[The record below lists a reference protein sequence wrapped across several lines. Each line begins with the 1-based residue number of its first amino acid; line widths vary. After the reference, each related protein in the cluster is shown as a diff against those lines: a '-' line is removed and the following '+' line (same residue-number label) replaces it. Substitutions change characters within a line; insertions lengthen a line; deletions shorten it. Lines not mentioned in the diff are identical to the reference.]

1 MPVTHPPAAPGDLHD
16 LARLLSARA
25 GTGRVGDRIE
35 VHAEVDSTNRL
46 ALDRAEA
53 GAGHGLLVVA
63 DRQTAGRG
71 RRGRSWSSEAGE
83 SLLLSV
89 VVRPPTSTVRW
100 EWLPLAT
107 AVAVARAVR
116 ETVRAVPAP
125 RVRVK
130 WPNDVLA
137 EGRKVS
143 GILVERRSADG
154 GPGTAVVGIGLNV
167 NQASFPPEL
176 AGSAT
181 SLRMMSRRRLDRSRV
196 AARLVDELDRVF
208 DAWARGDR
216 SIRASYRELLEGV
229 GRPVEVRRFD
239 GDDVVPGILDGIDES
254 GCLRLRTP
262 AGDRIFAAG
271 DITFRV
277 R

>member
-1 MPVTHPPAAPGDLHD
+1 MPVPHAPVDPGDLHD
-16 LARLLSARA
+16 LARLLSARP
-25 GTGRVGDRIE
+25 GTGRVGDVLE
-35 VHAEVDSTNRL
+35 LHAEVDSTNRL

-63 DRQTAGRG
+63 DRQSAGRG
-71 RRGRSWSSEAGE
+71 RRGRSWSSDAGE

-89 VVRPPTSTVRW
+89 VVRPPSSTVRW

-116 ETVRAVPAP
+116 ETVRTVPAP

-130 WPNDVLA
+130 WPNDVLV

-154 GPGTAVVGIGLNV
+154 GTGSAVVGVGLNV
-167 NQASFPPEL
+167 NQERFPAEL

-181 SLRMMSRRRLDRSRV
+181 SLRMVSGRRLDRSLI
-196 AARLVDELDRVF
+196 AARLVDELDRAFGV
-208 DAWARGDR
+208 WSRGDR
-216 SIRASYRELLEGV
+216 SIRASYRDLLEGV
-229 GRPVEVRRFD
+229 GRPVEVRQFED
-239 GDDVVPGILDGIDES
+239 DDVVPGVLEGIDES
-254 GCLRLRTP
+254 GCLRLRTSS
-262 AGDRIFAAG
+262 GERIFAAG
-271 DITFRV
+271 EITFRV